1 MAYATPAD
9 MDARF
14 GVDAVA
20 DLGGLLEIASALDD
34 VSADID
40 ARLAMAYD
48 LPLPAPPTQ
57 YAFLVAIATDLAR
70 RRLYEIDPTEA
81 VLKRAEDAERRLD
94 QLIEGKRELVGSMAG
109 RVARRQTASER
120 GPETTDGD
128 SPPDRRQDAAGVRR
142 WF

>member
-1 MAYATPAD
+1 MAYATHDD

-14 GVDAVA
+14 GASNMA
-20 DLGGLLEIASALDD
+20 DLGDPQEIASALDD

-40 ARLAMAYD
+40 ARLAMVYD
-48 LPLPAPPTQ
+48 LPLPAPATQ

-94 QLIEGKRELVGSMAG
+94 QLIEGKRELVGSMVG
-109 RVARRQTASER
+109 RVSRRQTASER